1 MSESETKVSRSA
13 EIVKRI
19 EAELRSRGID
29 ALLVL
34 SREDSDGVL
43 ARILDTHVVA
53 QTTIFFTADGRHL
66 VLTGRTDAMAWEGY
80 PFFDRVIAMEDDFP
94 VEFARVFDE
103 LAPSKLAL
111 NICEDDA
118 TYDGLRWG
126 LYAQL
131 GDIVGAERLRAMEV
145 SSADLLRSV
154 LE

>member
-1 MSESETKVSRSA
+1 MCASETKVTGSA
-13 EIVKRI
+13 EIVERI

-29 ALLVL
+29 TLLVL

-43 ARILDTHVVA
+43 ARIVDTHVVA
-53 QTTIFFTADGRHL
+53 QTAVFFNADGRHL
-66 VLTGRTDAMAWEGY
+66 VLTGRTDAMAWQGY
-80 PFFDRVIAMEDDFP
+80 SFFDRVIAMEDDFP
-94 VEFARVFDE
+94 VEFEHVFEE
-103 LAPSKLAL
+103 LAPTKVAL

-118 TYDGLRWG
+118 AYDGLRWG

-131 GDIVGAERLRAMEV
+131 EEIVGSERLRAMEV

>member
-1 MSESETKVSRSA
+1 MTTSA
-13 EIVKRI
+13 AIVARI

-29 ALLVL
+29 TLLVL

-43 ARILDTHVVA
+43 ARIVDTHVVA
-53 QTTIFFTADGRHL
+53 QTAIFFNADGAHV

-103 LAPSKLAL
+103 LAPKKLAL
-111 NICEDDA
+111 NVCEDDA
-118 TYDGLRWG
+118 AYDGLRWG

-131 GDIVGAERLRAMEV
+131 EDIVGAERLRAMEV

-154 LE
+154 LG

>member
-1 MSESETKVSRSA
+1 MAESKTKITRSA
-13 EIVKRI
+13 RIVERI

-29 ALLVL
+29 TLLVL

-43 ARILDTHVVA
+43 PRIVDTHVVA
-53 QTTIFFTADGRHL
+53 QTAIFFNADGRHL

-80 PFFDRVIAMEDDFP
+80 PFFDRVVAMEDDFP

-103 LAPSKLAL
+103 LAPTVLAL

-118 TYDGLRWG
+118 AYDGLRWG

-131 GDIVGAERLRAMEV
+131 EEIVGAERLRAMEV

>member
-1 MSESETKVSRSA
+1 MCESKVKRTRSE
-13 EIVKRI
+13 EIVERI
-19 EAELRSRGID
+19 AAELRSRGID
-29 ALLVL
+29 TLLVL

-53 QTTIFFTADGRHL
+53 QTAIFFNADGRHL
-66 VLTGRTDAMAWEGY
+66 VLTGRTDAMAYEGY
-80 PFFDRVIAMEDDFP
+80 SFFDRVIAMEDDFP
-94 VEFARVFDE
+94 VEFERVFDE
-103 LAPSKLAL
+103 LAPTKVAL

-118 TYDGLRWG
+118 AYDGLRWG

-131 GDIVGAERLRAMEV
+131 EDIVGAERLHAMEV

>member
-1 MSESETKVSRSA
+1 MSARETQVNRSSQ
-13 EIVKRI
+13 IVGRL

-29 ALLVL
+29 TLLML

-53 QTTIFFTADGRHL
+53 QTAIFFNADGRHL
-66 VLTGRTDAMAWEGY
+66 VLTGRTDAMAYEGY
-80 PFFDRVIAMEDDFP
+80 PFFDRVVAMEDDFP

-103 LAPSKLAL
+103 VAPAKLAL
-111 NICEDDA
+111 NVCEDDA
-118 TYDGLRWG
+118 AYDGLRWG

-131 GDIVGAERLRAMEV
+131 EEIVGAERLHAMEV
-145 SSADLLRSV
+145 SSADLVRSA